1 MSLTAKRMARATLAE
16 PTGSL
21 VGALRPAAA
30 SQSRGA
36 FLVSTMTTYRRD
48 QWVTSF
54 EGQMSILRPHLT
66 GRMLGTI
73 SAAAWQQYGTKGVDP
88 IQAAKDESAAIDGR
102 QKPQARG

>member
-1 MSLTAKRMARATLAE
+1 MSLPAHAARATLAV

-21 VGALRPAAA
+21 VGDLRAAAA
-30 SQSRGA
+30 SRSPGA

-48 QWVTSF
+48 QWVSSF

-73 SAAAWQQYGTKGVDP
+73 SASAWQRHGTKGVDP
-88 IQAAKDESAAIDGR
+88 IEAAKVESAAIDQR
-102 QKPQARG
+102 QKSKG